1 MTDAQV
7 STAFTQ
13 LYTRQAAEEFAED
26 LDRVRRAE
34 DFSDAAVPLLIAA
47 LQQGA
52 GLFSMDEQRR
62 LVLADREDEERRGKM
77 DIGE

>member
-7 STAFTQ
+7 ATAFTQ
-13 LYTRQAAEEFAED
+13 LYTRQAALEFAED

-34 DFSDAAVPLLIAA
+34 DFGDGAVPLLVAA

-52 GLFSMDEQRR
+52 GLFSIEEQRR
-62 LVLADREDEERRGKM
+62 LVLAEKEDEEKRSAG
-77 DIGE
+77 GE

>member
-1 MTDAQV
+1 MTPAQI

-13 LYTRQAAEEFAED
+13 LYTRQAAQEFAED

-34 DFSDAAVPLLIAA
+34 DFGAGAVPLLIAA

-52 GLFSMDEQRR
+52 SLFSADEQRR
-62 LVLADREDEERRGKM
+62 LVLAEKEDEEEKKKQVA
-77 DIGE
+77 GE